1 MPSCFPVKNAHDQM
15 TTHADEFQALSDTL
29 YHWSVF
35 DPAIKCEIGCAA
47 LKVASGWAVIDP
59 VPLAETAWKE
69 LLALAPLRAILLT
82 NGNHVRD
89 TVALRLQHQVPVVTA
104 PDTRR
109 DITELRPDVTL
120 LPNEWLYGITPI
132 AIPGATPGETA
143 FYSKTGVMILGDAVI
158 NTSPEA
164 GLEFLPDKYCANA
177 EQNRASL
184 RKLLNFDFHTLTLAH
199 GAPVTTRAK
208 EKLSA
213 LLNP

>member
-1 MPSCFPVKNAHDQM
+1 M

-29 YHWSVF
+29 YHWSVY
-35 DPAIKCEIGCAA
+35 DPAVKCEIGCAA
-47 LKVASGWAVIDP
+47 LKFASGWVVIDP
-59 VPLAETAWKE
+59 VPLAEAAWKE
-69 LLALAPLRAILLT
+69 LLALASLRAILLT

-89 TVALRLQHQVPVVTA
+89 TVSLRQQHQVPVVTA

-120 LPNEWLYGITPI
+120 LPGELLYGITPI

-164 GLEFLPDKYCANA
+164 GAGPAAGLEFLPDKYCADA

-184 RKLLNFDFHTLTLAH
+184 RKLLAFDFHTLTMAH
-199 GAPVTTRAK
+199 GAPVTTHAK

-213 LLNP
+213 LLDHQS